1 VFKHTFCLPKT
12 CTVYSNYLPNP
23 CTEPFRVILFQKKEK
38 MAPSPVKLKDQQIKD
53 FAESS
58 LQKVKDSMKEGG
70 EPVIFEGKN
79 MNGFLR
85 NNVASLF
92 PTSLFQSVGGIEW
105 NVQALHFTSEEEKC
119 KYLDT
124 SWEEEFSN
132 QVGCLFC
139 FLNLE
144 VDS

>member
-1 VFKHTFCLPKT
+1 
-12 CTVYSNYLPNP
+12 
-23 CTEPFRVILFQKKEK
+23 

-92 PTSLFQSVGGIEW
+92 PTSLFQSVGGMEW
-105 NVQALHFTSEEEKC
+105 NVQVLHFTSEEEKC

-132 QVGCLFC
+132 QIYLRVNLSYTNYFLLQLGFGDVVKAILESNKPLVGHNMILDLLHF
-139 FLNLE
+139 
-144 VDS
+144 VD